1 MAEIVLVHG
10 AWHGAWCWDE
20 VAGTLRERG
29 HTVDAVTLPGHDRSG
44 SPKRIWNRIS
54 EYVAEVDRAVDAC
67 AEPPILVGHSMGG
80 YTVQRYLERGSAR
93 IGVLVASAPRRGVLP
108 ANLRLMREKPAAV
121 LTATALLDYHRLVD
135 SSEKVRELFL
145 SPDAPQQVVDDLAGR
160 LQSESAFAIFTMI
173 ARPPKPPKVSTPV
186 RVIAAADDAIFT
198 VAEQIDLAAAY
209 DTDAEILAGAH
220 DLMVD
225 ASWPRLADALDRIAR
240 EV

>member
-20 VAGTLRERG
+20 VAETLRERG

-54 EYVAEVDRAVDAC
+54 EYVAEVDRVVNAC

-93 IGVLVASAPRRGVLP
+93 VGVLVASAPRRGVLP

-121 LTATALLDYHRLVD
+121 LTATALFDYHRLVD
-135 SSEKVRELFL
+135 TPAKVRELFL
-145 SPDAPQQVVDDLAGR
+145 SADAPSAVVERLAER
-160 LQSESAFAIFTMI
+160 LQSESALAILTMI
-173 ARPPKPPKVSTPV
+173 VRPPRPARVTTPV
-186 RVIAAADDAIFT
+186 RVIAAADDTIFT
-198 VAEQIDLAAAY
+198 LDEQEALAAAY
-209 DTDAEILAGAH
+209 GTEAFVLPGAH

-225 ASWPRLADALDRIAR
+225 AAWPQLADAIDEIAAR
-240 EV
+240 